1 MEILNWLDDHS
12 RLLLSCTVHR
22 PVSGDDVVAVC
33 LAVIDEYG
41 PPASTLTDD
50 CSVYTSR
57 FTGGR
62 NAFEYVLP
70 CLGFD
75 RRTGLPGTPKPKA
88 RPNGPTRPSNAGS
101 EPDHRPAAPRSC
113 STNSTSP

>member
-1 MEILNWLDDHS
+1 VEILNWLDDHS

-22 PVSGDDVVAVC
+22 PVSGDDVVAVF

-41 PPASTLTDD
+41 PPASTLTDNG
-50 CSVYTSR
+50 SVYTSR
-57 FTGGR
+57 LTGGR

-70 CLGFD
+70 LLGV
-75 RRTGLPGTPKPKA
+75 RQKNGSPGHPKPKA
-88 RPNGPTRPSNAGS
+88 KPNGSTRPSNAGS
-101 EPDHRPAAPRSC
+101 EPDHRPPAPRSC